1 MHVKR
6 SHVIK
11 LMTSIY
17 YIYIAELPAMFSVVV
32 VVLWVEEQVWK
43 GGSHGFESQER
54 WRGMWSYKSGKE

>member
-32 VVLWVEEQVWK
+32 MASWVTEQVWEE
-43 GGSHGFESQER
+43 GERLGFEAH
-54 WRGMWSYKSGKE
+54 

>member
-1 MHVKR
+1 MHVIR

-43 GGSHGFESQER
+43 GGSHGFESQ
-54 WRGMWSYKSGKE
+54 